1 MKKILLWLVAVWSM
15 AFYGQ
20 IPTYYNSIDFT
31 VTGEA
36 LKDQIA
42 LLITQTHHTF
52 LTYTPGTW
60 EAIKISDLD
69 PQNNNNVLLVY
80 GFDNNDNIN
89 QTDRTRFKDSNC
101 TSSSCFGLWNRE
113 HVYPRSL
120 GNPNLGF
127 EGVGADVHNLR
138 ACDSQMNSSRSNRK
152 FTQGSGNST
161 VMGPF
166 FYPGDEWKG
175 DIARMMMY
183 MYLRYGEQCEAI
195 NVGEGA
201 TDLSPL
207 GDMPDIFLL
216 WNEQDP
222 VSPYEMVRND
232 LLETLQGNRNPF
244 IDNPYLATMIWNGPA
259 AADPWNTLSIPN
271 TQTPNWA
278 IYPTVTRDVVYV
290 QTSTEQ
296 PSYEIYSINGQKLEG
311 GTPNET
317 LSFSNYPSGL
327 YLIRLHDGYKEKVVK
342 VIKQ

>member
-1 MKKILLWLVAVWSM
+1 MKKLLLLLVAGWSM

-20 IPTYYNSIDFT
+20 IPAYYSSIDFN
-31 VTGEA
+31 VSGEA

-52 LTYTPGTW
+52 LSYTPGTW
-60 EAIKISDLD
+60 EAIKISDID
-69 PQNNNNVLLVY
+69 PENPNNVFLIY
-80 GFDNNDNIN
+80 GYNDSDGVFMS
-89 QTDRTRFKDSNC
+89 DRTRFKDDNC
-101 TSSSCFGLWNRE
+101 TFSGCIGLWNRE

-127 EGVGADVHNLR
+127 DGVGADVHNLR
-138 ACDSQMNSSRSNRK
+138 AIDAQMNSHRGNRR
-152 FTQGSGNST
+152 FIQGSGN
-161 VMGPF
+161 GGNIGNF

-175 DIARMMMY
+175 DVARMMMY
-183 MYLRYGEQCEAI
+183 MYLRYGEQCEAV
-195 NVGEGA
+195 NVGAGSTA
-201 TDLSPL
+201 MSPL

-244 IDNPYLATMIWNGPA
+244 IDNPYLVTMIWNGPA
-259 AADPWNTLSIPN
+259 AADPWNSLSITN
-271 TQTPNWA
+271 TTVPNWA
-278 IYPTVTRDVVYV
+278 VYPTVTRDVVYV

-311 GTPNET
+311 GTTKET

-327 YLIRLHDGYKEKVVK
+327 YLIRLHDGKSEKVVK
-342 VIKQ
+342 VMKQ